1 LLSAVAN
8 SYFQFKEFRIE
19 QGACAMKVS
28 TDACVLG
35 AVAPIA
41 AAQRLLDIGTGTGL
55 LALMAAQR
63 NSTANIEAVELDPA
77 AAAQAAA
84 NFRAS
89 PWHARLTLHA
99 LPLAALAATSPA
111 PFDGIVCNPPF
122 FRHSLRS
129 PDVQRTTARHTTA
142 ASLTFPELA
151 QFAAD
156 FLTPTGQLTV
166 LLPPPEMQHFEQA
179 AAGVGLCP
187 VSRLTV
193 RHRAGSKP
201 LRHIT
206 TFARQ
211 PTPLRQ
217 VELLIKGPDEQYSE
231 AFRELLGP
239 FYLAF

>member
-1 LLSAVAN
+1 MAN

-35 AVAPIA
+35 AVAPVA
-41 AAQRLLDIGTGTGL
+41 GAQRLLDIGTGTGL

-63 NSTANIEAVELDPA
+63 NATAAIEAVELDPT

-89 PWHARLTLHA
+89 PWAARLTLHA
-99 LPLAALAATSPA
+99 LPLAGLAATHPA

-129 PDVQRTTARHTTA
+129 PDARRTTARHTTDD
-142 ASLTFPELA
+142 SLTFAELA

-156 FLTPTGQLTV
+156 FLTPAGHLTV

-179 AAGVGLCP
+179 ATVVGLWP
-187 VSRLTV
+187 VVQLVV

-206 TFARQ
+206 TFGRRPA
-211 PTPLRQ
+211 PLRQ
-217 VELLIKGPDEQYSE
+217 QELLIKAADEQYSQ

-239 FYLAF
+239 FYLAL